1 MQRLSFGAGRMGEG
15 IRAEAR
21 RRPARLADVA
31 ELAGVSTATVSRA
44 LAAPDSVNAGTRAQ
58 VLHAVRA
65 LGYTPNVAARNLRV
79 QRTRMALVIVANIG
93 NAFFSDV
100 LRGIDAELARGGHG
114 LVIGNLDDNS
124 GRERGFVDMAFS
136 GAVDGILLL
145 SLRSLPADGQR
156 SIASAG
162 LPMVA
167 LCEELAEAEFPQV
180 TVGNRAASIA
190 VVRHL
195 AGLGHRRIGHIAGPH
210 HTYTARERALG
221 FREGVAATGLAQA
234 DCPELPGDYHF
245 ASGHAAGQRY
255 LALPQRPTAIYAA
268 NDEMAVGFV
277 KCVHEAGLRVPRDV
291 SVVGFDGVAFGDFA
305 IPTLTT
311 VLQPRLRLGEV
322 AASLLL
328 RQLAGEVIGPVPQL
342 AAPLVVRDSTGPV
355 GASAA

>member
-44 LAAPDSVNAGTRAQ
+44 LTAPDSVTAGTRAQ

-65 LGYTPNVAARNLRV
+65 LGYTPNVAARNLRA

-100 LRGIDAELARGGHG
+100 LRGIDAALAQGGHS

-124 GRERGFVDMAFS
+124 GRERGFVDMAYS

-145 SLRSLPADGQR
+145 SLRSMPADGQR
-156 SIASAG
+156 SIAAAG

-167 LCEELAEAEFPQV
+167 LCEELAEAGFPQV
-180 TVGNRAASIA
+180 TVENRAASVA
-190 VVRHL
+190 VLQHL
-195 AGLGHRRIGHIAGPH
+195 AGLGHRRIGHVAGPQ

-221 FREGVAATGLAQA
+221 FRAGAAAAGLAPG
-234 DCPELPGDYHF
+234 DCPQFQGDYHF
-245 ASGHAAGQRY
+245 ASGHAAGQAF
-255 LALPQRPTAIYAA
+255 LAMPQRPTAIYAA
-268 NDEMAVGFV
+268 NDEMAVGFI
-277 KCVHEAGLRVPRDV
+277 KAVHEAGLRVPQDV

-311 VLQPRLRLGEV
+311 VHQPRLQLGEV
-322 AASLLL
+322 AAGLLL
-328 RQLAGEVIGPVPQL
+328 RQLAGEAIGAVPRL
-342 AAPLVVRDSTGPV
+342 EAPLLVRGSTGTP
-355 GASAA
+355 G